1 MEYKVGDKVKIKSL
15 DWYNENKS
23 ETGFITFNYV
33 NFMPEMSR
41 YCGEILTIN
50 QVVEVFGQYTMS
62 ECGFLWTDEMIE
74 CLVERNGK
82 TYPYKIG
89 DRVIL
94 KGNNRC
100 ATITDLKYNSWG
112 NLSYYIKIDNDK
124 DISVDY
130 PTSLLLPYDDI
141 DNMVEDVAN
150 EPQEKMVSLED
161 VCKFLD
167 EHLYTGTSTGDYDY
181 GQEYICSDFDNASD
195 LIFALRKAMGE

>member
-1 MEYKVGDKVKIKSL
+1 MKYKVGDKVRIKSF
-15 DWYNENKS
+15 DWYNENRDS
-23 ETGFITFNYV
+23 LGDVDCGCEIFIE
-33 NFMPEMSR
+33 EMAQ
-41 YCGEILTIN
+41 YCGKIMTIFKTFDDDTY
-50 QVVEVFGQYTMS
+50 VMAEDVEDEYFW
-62 ECGFLWTDEMIE
+62 CDEMIE

-130 PTSLLLPYDDI
+130 PTNLLLPYDNI
-141 DNMVEDVAN
+141 VEDVADV
-150 EPQEKMVSLED
+150 EPQDKMVSLDKVCEWIDENILKAYIHLED
-161 VCKFLD
+161 EIFF
-167 EHLYTGTSTGDYDY
+167 
-181 GQEYICSDFDNASD
+181 SDD
-195 LIFALRKAMGE
+195 LIDRLRKDMEVDYENSCN

>member
-1 MEYKVGDKVKIKSL
+1 MKYKAGDKVKIKSL

-62 ECGFLWTDEMIE
+62 ECGFLWTDEMFE

-82 TYPYKIG
+82 KYPYKIG

-100 ATITDLKYNSWG
+100 ATITDLKYNTWG

-124 DISVDY
+124 DIEIDY
-130 PTSLLLPYDDI
+130 PTELLLPYD
-141 DNMVEDVAN
+141 NKVEDVAN
-150 EPQEKMVSLED
+150 VEPQERMVNLDD
-161 VCKFLD
+161 VCRFLD

-181 GQEYICSDFDNASD
+181 GQEYICSDFDNATD